1 MRKLLV
7 LLLLSFVSVCISAQY
22 IVTGGIGEPYA
33 YSEGLA
39 GTGVEKVYLLNTLS
53 GATISYT
60 SSADSVKFYRYKQSL
75 ADKEEVST
83 SPSPGLNGTT
93 YTVSGL
99 LDGYGYL
106 VGEGESVRAAVWIID
121 YSLHQPVLTSIE
133 VIENEDKCKFLKL
146 YVEKTENE
154 LSFYTNS
161 GAKRNIPRAYTID
174 YVNKVWNDAEKK
186 FEQKNISIAEQEIG
200 TDVVVDAPLMNTYF
214 TLKGD
219 QFAKHFNITKEIS
232 TAIYNAIAVEA
243 HIFPEQ
249 EKRDANNETG
259 GTEGLLG
266 GSAPVVIDFYGY
278 GNEPVANYYTWFI
291 YNKQDMQNP
300 IARYTDRNI
309 KYTFEEW
316 GDYIVKLEVA
326 DQSSVCTDTTSVSFS
341 VSESWIDA
349 PNFFSPGDSPG
360 SNDEFKVAYKSIV
373 KFKCTVFN
381 RWGTKLY
388 QWTDPSKGWDG
399 RYKGSYVTTGVYF
412 YVIEATGS
420 DGKRYKLGGDINVFR
435 SR

>member
-1 MRKLLV
+1 MRKLLI
-7 LLLLSFVSVCISAQY
+7 LLFLSFTSICISAQY

-33 YSEGLA
+33 YSEDLA
-39 GTGVEKVYLLNTLS
+39 GAGVEKVYLFNTLN

-60 SSADSVKFYRYKQSL
+60 SSAASVKFYRYKQSL

-83 SPSPGLNGTT
+83 SRDGTI
-93 YTVSGL
+93 YTVSDL
-99 LDGYGYL
+99 EDGYGYL
-106 VGEGESVRAAVWIID
+106 VSEGESVRAAVWIID
-121 YSLHQPVLTSIE
+121 YSMHQPVLTSIE
-133 VIENEDKCKFLKL
+133 VVESEDKCDFLKL
-146 YVEKTENE
+146 FVTKSENE
-154 LSFYTNS
+154 LFFYTNS
-161 GAKRNIPRAYTID
+161 GVKRNIRRTYTLD
-174 YVNKVWNDAEKK
+174 YVNKVWNDTEKK
-186 FEQKNISIAEQEIG
+186 FEQKNLSTAEQETG
-200 TDVVVDAPLMNTYF
+200 TDIIIDAPLMDTHF

-219 QFAKHFNITKEIS
+219 QFAKHFNITKEVS
-232 TAIYNAIAVEA
+232 TAIYAAIAVEA

-249 EKRDANNETG
+249 QKRDANNETG
-259 GTEGLLG
+259 NEEGLLG

-278 GNEPVANYYTWFI
+278 GNEPVAGYYTWFI

-300 IARYTDRNI
+300 IARYTDKDI
-309 KYTFEEW
+309 KYTFEAW

-326 DQSSVCTDTTSVSFS
+326 DQSSMCTDTTSVSFS
-341 VSESWIDA
+341 ISESWIDA